1 MNLRERRALILD
13 LIAKHGEI
21 SVADVSHR
29 VGVSEMTTR
38 RDLATLEK
46 RGALVRLHGR
56 AVAPVSRSYEPPLEV
71 RRDHAP
77 FAKER
82 IGRAAAHL
90 IAEGETVILDT
101 GTTTCEVA
109 RALVGRRNIT
119 VLTTSLVIA
128 ELLAD
133 EPGIRV
139 MLPGGVIRRGERSL
153 VGDLAVQSFGQFRFD
168 TVVLGVGGIDVEVGL
183 TEYNLEDAQVK
194 RAAIATGRR
203 LIVVADA
210 SKLGRVAFARICP
223 LGRVDV
229 LVTDDS
235 APPDTLAALEAAGL
249 EVLVSR

>member
-1 MNLRERRALILD
+1 
-13 LIAKHGEI
+13 
-21 SVADVSHR
+21 
-29 VGVSEMTTR
+29 
-38 RDLATLEK
+38 
-46 RGALVRLHGR
+46 
-56 AVAPVSRSYEPPLEV
+56 
-71 RRDHAP
+71 
-77 FAKER
+77 
-82 IGRAAAHL
+82 
-90 IAEGETVILDT
+90 
-101 GTTTCEVA
+101 
-109 RALVGRRNIT
+109 
-119 VLTTSLVIA
+119 
-128 ELLAD
+128 
-133 EPGIRV
+133 